1 MSDISYEE
9 YNKKSL
15 IVRTDNKEKYQ
26 SLLKPLGAR
35 WNGRARDGQGWLVPL
50 ENEDKLKQ
58 VLSDIKRESEISETH
73 TKSRKEQSRFHR
85 AESVCS
91 ESDQSDEE
99 NNQTEQ
105 EDDDEAIN
113 PIVVEMLKKQA
124 GNKVISPKRDTPKV
138 TSPRKATPVAPVSSP
153 VRSPSP
159 VQIDIEH
166 EAIVA
171 KREEERQRFEQE
183 KRRYEAEKEREER
196 ENARR
201 AEKEKEAKR
210 AEKQAMR
217 EKIARLEAEKEA
229 KAEAKRIAKTDSK
242 RKESKNKDPT
252 TSYYKN
258 FNKKPVDFRAM
269 YGSSDEE
276 NNYSSSRDSASESSD
291 DFPSPGTPQRRHKTY
306 RKEEDHTEL
315 FEKVKELQ
323 RRMYEMELK
332 NKRRDSQYKR

>member
-58 VLSDIKRESEISETH
+58 VLSDIKRESETSETH
-73 TKSRKEQSRFHR
+73 TKSRKEQSKFHR

-105 EDDDEAIN
+105 EDDEPIN

-196 ENARR
+196 DSARR

-229 KAEAKRIAKTDSK
+229 KAEAKRVAKTK
-242 RKESKNKDPT
+242 HKDPT
-252 TSYYKN
+252 TTYYKN

-332 NKRRDSQYKR
+332 NKRRDSQHKR